1 MTMGRQRFLT
11 KEQETLAVKEKT
23 SQTDFIK
30 ISDLTKRV
38 KI

>member
-1 MTMGRQRFLT
+1 MTIGRQRFLT

-23 SQTDFIK
+23 NQTDYIK
-30 ISDLTKRV
+30 ISNLTKRV